1 MASCLIK
8 SALVKLPQTL
18 LNMQFKVVSSSGVA
32 SQVVS
37 SNGVASRYYSS
48 KPRPPVHM
56 DETKV
61 QKSVFISQ
69 SSNIF
74 TNLALEDWLYKNFDF
89 TNHHVMLL
97 WRNNPCVVIG
107 RHQNPWQETNLGVLY
122 DEGIEIARRNSGGG
136 TVYHDL
142 GNLNVTFF
150 TPRERYNRRNNL
162 EIISRTLEREFNIQ
176 TEINTREDIVYDGK
190 YKISGTA
197 AKLGRPN
204 SYHHCTLLVDVN
216 KSMLHQSLHQHTQK
230 GIISNATASTPAP
243 TLNLQ
248 EISPD
253 VTMDRLIKS
262 IGYEYLRTKAISMED
277 GEEGQISKQRGF
289 QTINPTD
296 DWFPGLAKIQ
306 AEYQGWDWRY
316 GSTPKFTISQSFDI
330 PDEHSAGCTG
340 QLVISLEIVK
350 GLIESVCFKI
360 PPQLVNDEHFL
371 QDAELLCSVQGRKF
385 TESALDDLKETLTSR
400 GQTYLGTSLDRVVT
414 TV

>member
-1 MASCLIK
+1 MACLIK
-8 SALVKLPQTL
+8 SALIKFPQSLTGL
-18 LNMQFKVVSSSGVA
+18 QFKLVVSN
-32 SQVVS
+32 
-37 SNGVASRYYSS
+37 NGIASRYYSS

-136 TVYHDL
+136 TVYHDP

-162 EIISRTLEREFNIQ
+162 DIISRTLEREWNIQ

-190 YKISGTA
+190 YKVSGTA

-216 KSMLHQSLHQHTQK
+216 KSMLHQSLHQHAVSQLLLMVH
-230 GIISNATASTPAP
+230 
-243 TLNLQ
+243 TLSLG
-248 EISPD
+248 
-253 VTMDRLIKS
+253 VR
-262 IGYEYLRTKAISMED
+262 YL
-277 GEEGQISKQRGF
+277 
-289 QTINPTD
+289 
-296 DWFPGLAKIQ
+296 
-306 AEYQGWDWRY
+306 
-316 GSTPKFTISQSFDI
+316 
-330 PDEHSAGCTG
+330 
-340 QLVISLEIVK
+340 
-350 GLIESVCFKI
+350 
-360 PPQLVNDEHFL
+360 HFYF
-371 QDAELLCSVQGRKF
+371 VP
-385 TESALDDLKETLTSR
+385 
-400 GQTYLGTSLDRVVT
+400 
-414 TV
+414 